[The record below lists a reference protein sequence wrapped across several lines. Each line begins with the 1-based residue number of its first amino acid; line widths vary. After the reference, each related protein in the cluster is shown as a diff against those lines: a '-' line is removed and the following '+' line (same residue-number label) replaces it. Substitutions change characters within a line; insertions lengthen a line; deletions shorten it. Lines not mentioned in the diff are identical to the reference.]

1 MQLDEIH
8 IRTRRDH
15 ASEIAEDYV
24 EAIAQFIESKGLCR
38 SVDLAECFSVT
49 PATVNNTLAR
59 LVRSELVI
67 TAPYQPIGLTSK
79 GRKLAL
85 KCKERHEVVHAFLI
99 AIGVDA
105 STAAVDSEG
114 IEHHIS
120 KKTLAAMKKILA
132 DGWPSVSVA
141 VKADTD

>member
-1 MQLDEIH
+1 LDEVH

-24 EAIAQFIESKGLCR
+24 EAIAEFVAVKGSCR
-38 SVDLAECFSVT
+38 SVDLAECFAVT
-49 PATVNNTLAR
+49 PATVNNTVAR
-59 LVRSELVI
+59 LVRNGLVI

-85 KCKERHEVVHAFLI
+85 KCKERHEVVNAFLI

-105 STAAVDSEG
+105 GTAAADSEG

-120 KKTLAAMKKILA
+120 KTTLAAMKKILA
-132 DGWPSVSVA
+132 DGWPAISIA
-141 VKADTD
+141 IEKQNE